1 MTEQLTRHR
10 SAAHSAFWPSLLP
23 TPFKLC
29 RRYMSL
35 LLRDS
40 YEVVYQQLPGSYSS
54 AARFVRLRELLKQ
67 VGGVV

>member
-1 MTEQLTRHR
+1 
-10 SAAHSAFWPSLLP
+10 
-23 TPFKLC
+23 
-29 RRYMSL
+29 MSL